1 MFFQKLKKI
10 PAKFIYLGGA
20 IILLIVFV
28 IISFV
33 VQLSSVSIKDTLKSG
48 FSIDECPKIVK
59 ANKLKYDGQI
69 SSGTTTNLTYGSCS
83 KLEGLEVGALAKKYY
98 LPYQET
104 EDGDMQSGYIE
115 FYVGFN
121 QTNKSQNLKIS
132 TAKIVVAEKWH
143 DYSSSSTSCY
153 SSSYTDSILKS
164 SNMSFY
170 SSTRN
175 ISIDSAQ
182 KFPKRYLFGMIK
194 IKNPKLYVYV
204 EYSIGSKSY
213 KGIVEF
219 DYDMFFIDGYTS
231 TTK

>member
-1 MFFQKLKKI
+1 MSFKKIKRI

-20 IILLIVFV
+20 LILLLVLV
-28 IISFV
+28 IISFII
-33 VQLSSVSIKDTLKSG
+33 QLSSASIKSTLKSG
-48 FSIDECPKIVK
+48 FSIDDCPSIVK
-59 ANKLKYDGQI
+59 ANELKYDGKI
-69 SSGTTTNLTYGSCS
+69 SSSSTTDLTYGSCS

-132 TAKIVVAEKWH
+132 TAKIVIAEKWH
-143 DYSSSSTSCY
+143 DYCSSSTSCY

-204 EYSIGSKSY
+204 EYTIGSKSY
-213 KGIVEF
+213 TGIVEF
-219 DYDMFFIDGYTS
+219 DYDMYFIEGYTS